1 MNETNPYAPPEAAV
15 VDIGAQADAPA
26 LWNPGAATA
35 WCLVFT
41 PAFGA
46 ILQMKNWH
54 ALGEPAK
61 AARSRAWAI
70 GTAVFAVLVAI
81 AGVALPMS
89 VAIDRALN
97 LSSFVLLLVWY
108 FADGREQVSFV
119 KARFGAGYPRRRWM
133 APLLI
138 AFAVLLAFS
147 LLAMT
152 AMFAV
157 MSARGEL

>member
-15 VDIGAQADAPA
+15 VDIGAQTEAPA

-35 WCLVFT
+35 WCLLFT
-41 PAFGA
+41 PTFGA

-70 GTAVFAVLVAI
+70 GTAVFTVLVAI
-81 AGVALPMS
+81 AGVALPVS
-89 VAIDRALN
+89 LAIDRALN
-97 LSSFVLLLVWY
+97 VSSFVLLLVWY
-108 FADGREQVSFV
+108 FADGREQVTFV

-133 APLLI
+133 MPLLI
-138 AFAVLLAFS
+138 AFVVFVAFS
-147 LLAMT
+147 LLAIA
-152 AMFAV
+152 AMFVV

>member
-54 ALGEPAK
+54 ALVELAK
-61 AARSRAWAI
+61 AGRWRVWVI
-70 GTAVFAVLVAI
+70 CTAVFAVLVAI

>member
-15 VDIGAQADAPA
+15 VDIGAQAAAPA

-41 PAFGA
+41 PTFGA

-61 AARSRAWAI
+61 AERSRAWAI

-81 AGVALPMS
+81 AGVALPLS
-89 VAIDRALN
+89 LAVDRALN

-108 FADGREQVSFV
+108 FADGREQVGFV

-138 AFAVLLAFS
+138 ALAVLLAFS
-147 LLAMT
+147 LLAMA
-152 AMFAV
+152 AMFVV

>member
-1 MNETNPYAPPEAAV
+1 MNESNPYAPPGAAV
-15 VDIGAQADAPA
+15 VDIGAQAEAPA

-70 GTAVFAVLVAI
+70 GSAACTVLVAI

-89 VAIDRALN
+89 LAVDRALN

-108 FADGREQVSFV
+108 FADGREQVTFV

-133 APLLI
+133 VPLLI
-138 AFAVLLAFS
+138 AFAVLSAFS
-147 LLAMT
+147 LLAMA